1 MMMMSPKAHLV
12 TGVHEQSYLAHLAAF
27 AGCLREEHLGC
38 PVSGAARMGGGSMLL
53 LMLLHSL

>member
-1 MMMMSPKAHLV
+1 MMMMSPQAHLV

-38 PVSGAARMGGGSMLL
+38 PVSGTEKIGGGITLL
-53 LMLLHSL
+53 LLILHSF